1 MHQSKIELSFRKCI
15 FFKKWYDSNTD
26 ILEKPGNKRNKKKNN
41 TCGLVKKIKR
51 TISSNIII
59 WKILAPNNFITGAH
73 FYGQNGEKHKKDR
86 NVKLFP
92 NLSVLSFHISRRTEN
107 FWNFLTKVLIGNR
120 KGVFLSLSKT
130 KKIKKTAV
138 I

>member
-1 MHQSKIELSFRKCI
+1 M
-15 FFKKWYDSNTD
+15 
-26 ILEKPGNKRNKKKNN
+26 
-41 TCGLVKKIKR
+41 KKIKR

-73 FYGQNGEKHKKDR
+73 FYGQNGEKLKKDR

-130 KKIKKTAV
+130 KKIKKKTV